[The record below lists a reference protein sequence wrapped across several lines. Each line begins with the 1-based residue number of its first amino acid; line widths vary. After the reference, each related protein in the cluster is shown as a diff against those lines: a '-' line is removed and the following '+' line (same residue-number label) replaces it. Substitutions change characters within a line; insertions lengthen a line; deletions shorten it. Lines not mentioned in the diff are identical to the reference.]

1 MTADPIELSTESLTL
16 RVDVD
21 GAGRVALTGI
31 TGGGTSLQASHHAPA
46 IELQFVDEPHR
57 TPVLRLADSTGG
69 AELRYREHATGV
81 EAGTHWLAVTADD
94 ADRVSARWLLRTRTG
109 SAAVTSTV
117 KVTNIGSYELSLG
130 ALSTLSLAV
139 TGDIAGVAI
148 GPDELDLIT
157 GASDWCGENRWQ
169 RGPVRDHLPALS
181 SAAHR
186 LSPKGAYSARVLGS
200 WSTGGALPAGVLA
213 ARDDSFALAWQVEHN
228 GAWRWDLAE
237 EPAGLTLTLSGP
249 TDADHQ
255 WCAVL
260 RPGET
265 FATVPATV
273 AVGDCWQAAV
283 GELTRHRRLA
293 RRPHADNERLTV
305 IYNDFMNTLMGD
317 PTTERLLPLV
327 DAAAEAGAEAF
338 CIDAGWYD
346 DSMAGFAGWWD
357 YVGEWRP
364 STTRFPHGIT
374 EVLDRIRSRGLV
386 PGLWLEPEVVGVRSP
401 MAERLPDRRVLH
413 PTRAPIG
420 RGRALSPRSAPPIR
434 SGSPRRH
441 RRPAGRGPR
450 RRLLQVRLQHQPR
463 PGHRRGRR
471 KSGCRAAGSQPST
484 ARLAG
489 GSARP
494 APGSDH
500 RKLLIRGDAVRF
512 RDAFPPGAAVD
523 QRPAGRGALRADRD
537 CRADA
542 DAAGAGRF
550 VGLPERG
557 DGP

>member
-1 MTADPIELSTESLTL
+1 MPVHSIEPARKTVTADPIELSTESLTL

-181 SAAHR
+181 TAAHR

-228 GAWRWDLAE
+228 GAWRW
-237 EPAGLTLTLSGP
+237 GSGGRP
-249 TDADHQ
+249 GRIDADPE
-255 WCAVL
+255 WTDRRRSPVVCSAAARRDL
-260 RPGET
+260 RNCP
-265 FATVPATV
+265 
-273 AVGDCWQAAV
+273 C
-283 GELTRHRRLA
+283 HRR
-293 RRPHADNERLTV
+293 
-305 IYNDFMNTLMGD
+305 GG
-317 PTTERLLPLV
+317 RLL
-327 DAAAEAGAEAF
+327 AG
-338 CIDAGWYD
+338 
-346 DSMAGFAGWWD
+346 S
-357 YVGEWRP
+357 
-364 STTRFPHGIT
+364 
-374 EVLDRIRSRGLV
+374 
-386 PGLWLEPEVVGVRSP
+386 
-401 MAERLPDRRVLH
+401 
-413 PTRAPIG
+413 
-420 RGRALSPRSAPPIR
+420 RGRADGTAGWPAVRTPTT
-434 SGSPRRH
+434 SGSR
-441 RRPAGRGPR
+441 
-450 RRLLQVRLQHQPR
+450 
-463 PGHRRGRR
+463 
-471 KSGCRAAGSQPST
+471 SST
-484 ARLAG
+484 TT
-489 GSARP
+489 S
-494 APGSDH
+494 
-500 RKLLIRGDAVRF
+500 
-512 RDAFPPGAAVD
+512 
-523 QRPAGRGALRADRD
+523 
-537 CRADA
+537 
-542 DAAGAGRF
+542 
-550 VGLPERG
+550 
-557 DGP
+557 